1 MQEPDFNA
9 LKIIEWTRNY
19 FNEKKV
25 IVFTRWYYQHW
36 DKDDENSWPTNCAN
50 KENNRKGKQ
59 NALST
64 YIQPIFET

>member
-25 IVFTRWYYQHW
+25 IVFTR
-36 DKDDENSWPTNCAN
+36 
-50 KENNRKGKQ
+50 
-59 NALST
+59 
-64 YIQPIFET
+64 